1 MSTIN
6 EIIFHTFCIFLSF
19 SDLEAKDNVM
29 FITVDDLRP
38 ALGCYGDTMA
48 HTPNIDALAKSSIY
62 FNNAYVQ
69 QALCAPSR
77 NSFLTSRRPDT
88 LHLYDFYSYW
98 RTAAG
103 NFTTLPQYFKE
114 NGYHTKTIGK
124 IFHPGVSSNWSDDQP
139 YSWSEAPYH
148 PPTQHYK
155 EASVCPQADGS
166 FGRNLVCPVEVRFQP
181 GHSLPDLQSLDEAT
195 KFLQAQ
201 SNATLSP
208 FFLAVG
214 FHKPHVPLKYPT
226 KYRELHPLESI
237 HLPSAHWRPSALP
250 TVAWNPWTDLRER
263 ADVAALNVSFPFG
276 PMPDDYARLV
286 IQSYYAAVSYIDDLV
301 GQLLSELRALGL
313 FNSTIVLLIGDHGW
327 SMAEH
332 GEWSKYSNFEVSV
345 RVPFILHVPGLTDS
359 ITLQHKEYLSS
370 SALVELVDIFPT
382 LVELTGLPTVPP
394 LCPDNSSL
402 VQLCTEGISVVP
414 VIEDAVFR
422 KVRGTEARNQ
432 HLEQQW
438 KTGVFSQYPR
448 PGVFPT
454 LKPNSDKPRLKQI
467 KVMGYSLRTS
477 RHRYTEWVLFDRKSF
492 KPDWKY
498 VIAREL
504 YDHQVDLEENINI
517 ADRSV
522 MSETV
527 RALSMQLRAGWR
539 YSLPKDMLRRNY
551 SSKYYND
558 GRHLQGG

>member
-1 MSTIN
+1 MLHCFDFRVMSSIT
-6 EIIFHTFCIFLSF
+6 EIILNTLYIFLSF
-19 SDLEAKDNVM
+19 SGIEAKDNIV
-29 FITVDDLRP
+29 FIIVDDLRP

-48 HTPNIDALAKSSIY
+48 HTPNIDALAESSIY

-98 RTAAG
+98 REVAG

-114 NGYHTKTIGK
+114 NGYHTKAIGK
-124 IFHPGVSSNWSDDQP
+124 IFHPGISSNWSDDQP

-155 EASVCPQADGS
+155 EASVCPQADGT

-201 SNATLSP
+201 SSATLSP

-214 FHKPHVPLKYPT
+214 FHKPHVPLKYPV

-263 ADVAALNVSFPFG
+263 EDVAALNVSFPFG
-276 PMPDDYARLV
+276 PMP
-286 IQSYYAAVSYIDDLV
+286 
-301 GQLLSELRALGL
+301 
-313 FNSTIVLLIGDHGW
+313 GW

-359 ITLQHKEYLSS
+359 IRFQRKEYLSS

-382 LVELTGLPTVPP
+382 LVELTGLPVVPP
-394 LCPDNSSL
+394 LCPVNSSL
-402 VQLCTEGISVVP
+402 VQLCTEGISIGPVV
-414 VIEDAVFR
+414 EDAVFR
-422 KVRGTEARNQ
+422 KVQGTEARNR
-432 HLEQQW
+432 HLEQKW

-448 PGVFPT
+448 PGLFPT

-477 RHRYTEWVLFDRKSF
+477 RHRYTEWVLFDRKNF

-498 VIAREL
+498 VISREL
-504 YDHQVDLEENINI
+504 YDHQVDPEENMNI

-558 GRHLQGG
+558 GMLLQGG